1 MWSFSYIEQQIND
14 FFMYVHGHQMQDMF
28 IFFFWQRAQ
37 IEGVTYPASIKDIM
51 DTWISQM
58 NYPVVKVTKSSAGVV
73 HVQQKRFLVND
84 ASSDPGKFVS
94 KFK

>member
-1 MWSFSYIEQQIND
+1 
-14 FFMYVHGHQMQDMF
+14 MYVHGHQMQDMF
-28 IFFFWQRAQ
+28 ISFFWQRAQ

-58 NYPVVKVTKSSAGVV
+58 NYPVVKVTKSLAGAV

>member
-1 MWSFSYIEQQIND
+1 M
-14 FFMYVHGHQMQDMF
+14 FMVTRYVKYVH
-28 IFFFWQRAQ
+28 FFFWQRAQ

-58 NYPVVKVTKSSAGVV
+58 NYPVVKVTKSSAGAV